1 MENIVMFK
9 IDFFFPRVYCTCIC
23 LYWPPFAD
31 RTPQRLNF
39 TLEVAEGTLN
49 RSAEVLQTITPIS
62 KKVEKW
68 ANSMRNNEYSTEAY
82 KEAILSAGE
91 AGIIRIVNTAY
102 DGVNGFFY
110 IITIFFFFNIIC
122 SGKPECA
129 GS

>member
-1 MENIVMFK
+1 M
-9 IDFFFPRVYCTCIC
+9 
-23 LYWPPFAD
+23 
-31 RTPQRLNF
+31 
-39 TLEVAEGTLN
+39 AEGTLN

-91 AGIIRIVNTAY
+91 AGTVSSALLAQRMM
-102 DGVNGFFY
+102 GMKGFLHRT
-110 IITIFFFFNIIC
+110 TIFVIFNITC
-122 SGKPECA
+122 SGKPQCA

>member
-1 MENIVMFK
+1 MFK
-9 IDFFFPRVYCTCIC
+9 IDFFSLVYCTCVC
-23 LYWPPFAD
+23 LYWRPFAD
-31 RTPQRLNF
+31 RTPQRLDF

-102 DGVNGFFY
+102 DGINGFFH
-110 IITIFFFFNIIC
+110 ITIFFFFNIIC
-122 SGKPECA
+122 SGKPKCA